1 MMEVMDFKVGE
12 LVGIA
17 AAVAGHCQ
25 PCFEYHL
32 EQARKMGV
40 SDGEIKAAVRIAQA
54 VRKAGDDNMDN
65 YVQEKLT
72 VK

>member
-1 MMEVMDFKVGE
+1 MEVMDFKVRE

-25 PCFEYHL
+25 SCFEYHL
-32 EQARKMGV
+32 EQARKMSV
-40 SDGEIKAAVRIAQA
+40 SEGEIRAAVKIAQM
-54 VRKAGDDNMDN
+54 VRKAGDDNMDKF
-65 YVQEKLT
+65 VQEKLT

>member
-1 MMEVMDFKVGE
+1 MEIMDSKVRE
-12 LVGIA
+12 LIGIA

-25 PCFEYHL
+25 PCFDYHL

-40 SDGEIKAAVRIAQA
+40 SGGEIMAAVKIAQL

-65 YVQEKLT
+65 HVQEKLAT
-72 VK
+72 T